1 LSTQIIPKLFDYV
14 CNVLLANK
22 GIRYVGILDKMGNL
36 IFEKEQ
42 KNLNLSISDNKSRSL
57 YIKSVLSILFEKDF
71 DNQFGLL
78 KYNVSH
84 RTKIDMI
91 NIPIFDHVVIITV
104 EPNENCNLIAN
115 SAILLF
121 EKILKKGVF

>member
-1 LSTQIIPKLFDYV
+1 MSTQVISKLFDYA

-22 GIRYVGILDKMGNL
+22 GTRYVGILDKMGNL

-42 KNLNLSISDNKSRSL
+42 KNINLSMSDNKSRSL

-71 DNQFGLL
+71 DKQIGLL

-84 RTKIDMI
+84 RTKINMI
-91 NIPIFDHVVIITV
+91 TIPIFDHVVIITV
-104 EPNENCNLIAN
+104 EPNENCDIIAN
-115 SAILLF
+115 SAIVLF
-121 EKILKKGVF
+121 EKILKE

>member
-1 LSTQIIPKLFDYV
+1 MSTQIIPKLFDYA
-14 CNVLLANK
+14 CNILLANK

-42 KNLNLSISDNKSRSL
+42 KNLKLSISDNKSRSL

-71 DNQFGLL
+71 DNEIGLL

-84 RTKIDMI
+84 RTKINMI
-91 NIPIFDHVVIITV
+91 TIPIFDHVIIITV
-104 EPNENCNLIAN
+104 EPNENCDPIAN
-115 SAILLF
+115 STILLF
-121 EKILKKGVF
+121 EKILKK